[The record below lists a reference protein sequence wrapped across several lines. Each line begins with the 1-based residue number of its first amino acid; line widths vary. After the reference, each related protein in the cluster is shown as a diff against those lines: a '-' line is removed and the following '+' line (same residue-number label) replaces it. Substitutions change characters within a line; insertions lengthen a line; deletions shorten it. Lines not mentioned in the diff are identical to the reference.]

1 VDVGRALL
9 EEGRLD
15 EALAKLQEAG
25 GDAEALYLQGVAW
38 GKKAETAPLP
48 TPPPLTATLPRG
60 AEPARPP
67 TFKPEE
73 LTAVG
78 FYEQALAA
86 KPDHAAAHGALAE
99 LLSPHTLRRVEELE
113 AAARS
118 RRRPR
123 GRAPEPVPA
132 WPAEPGVPDYS
143 PERVIR
149 EYQAAGQAD
158 PKATAPLD
166 GLVRFAP
173 RVGRLDAAEAALE
186 ELCRRQPEKPEPF
199 VRYGEFL
206 VNEKKTPEAAV
217 LQYQQA
223 LVWDPGNVAAKSRIA
238 DIYIEMGIQEWEAQR
253 YAMAEARFKE
263 AQRYVSERNSPQGLK
278 IQDYMGRLG
287 GIRKH

>member
-1 VDVGRALL
+1 
-9 EEGRLD
+9 
-15 EALAKLQEAG
+15 
-25 GDAEALYLQGVAW
+25 
-38 GKKAETAPLP
+38 
-48 TPPPLTATLPRG
+48 
-60 AEPARPP
+60 
-67 TFKPEE
+67 
-73 LTAVG
+73 
-78 FYEQALAA
+78 
-86 KPDHAAAHGALAE
+86 
-99 LLSPHTLRRVEELE
+99 
-113 AAARS
+113 
-118 RRRPR
+118 
-123 GRAPEPVPA
+123 
-132 WPAEPGVPDYS
+132 
-143 PERVIR
+143 
-149 EYQAAGQAD
+149 
-158 PKATAPLD
+158 
-166 GLVRFAP
+166 
-173 RVGRLDAAEAALE
+173 VGRLDAAEAALE